1 MSRERIKGRDSK
13 SDNIKARQ
21 TSVEVDDS
29 DYKPPVFSFEYLQKD
44 WCIQDCQQEER
55 SKMLD
60 KLRRLSSL
68 SWREIRQQDRHGLGT
83 EVIHRNSI
91 KPRVPSFLTDDVN
104 LLAFRVIEKAPMVGY
119 RKGRIFYV
127 IWIDRA
133 FALYDHG

>member
-1 MSRERIKGRDSK
+1 MGGKRIKGRDSRGQQIK
-13 SDNIKARQ
+13 SRSSPAE
-21 TSVEVDDS
+21 TDDS
-29 DYKPPVFSFEYLQKD
+29 DLKPPVFSFEYLQNG

-83 EVIHRNSI
+83 EIIDRNAI
-91 KPRVPSFLTDDVN
+91 KTAIPNFLTDDVN

-119 RKGRIFYV
+119 RKGRVFHV
-127 IWIDRA
+127 IWIDRT
-133 FALYDHG
+133 FSLYNHG